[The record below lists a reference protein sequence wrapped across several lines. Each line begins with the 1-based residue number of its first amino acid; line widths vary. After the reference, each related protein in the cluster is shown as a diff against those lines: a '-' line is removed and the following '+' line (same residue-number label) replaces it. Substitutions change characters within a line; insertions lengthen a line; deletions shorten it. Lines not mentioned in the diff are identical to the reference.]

1 MSETTS
7 IPPNPFKPPRRI
19 VTGHTPDGKSTTI
32 FDGEVSSA
40 PNVGTRFWVTK
51 GWPTDN
57 SGDNKDLRDESPDRA
72 GIFQTNGTNF
82 LAQDVPPGA
91 IVPMHRTSTL
101 DYGILISGELT
112 LVLEDGPPL
121 TLSEPG
127 TVFVQRGTAHQWENR
142 GPDWVRVI
150 FVILDAKPFAYTNA
164 DGAQVT
170 LEEYHSW
177 SKAPT

>member
-1 MSETTS
+1 
-7 IPPNPFKPPRRI
+7 PPRRI

-40 PNVGTRFWVTK
+40 PTLAR
-51 GWPTDN
+51 D
-57 SGDNKDLRDESPDRA
+57 SGSLKDGQQIIREISEDESPDRA

-91 IVPMHRTSTL
+91 VVPMHRTSTL